1 MIKLNLVNRN
11 KAHSMQPN
19 DTPSNALAQLSEDM
33 DNGSV
38 IGIITLEDVFEE
50 LLQEEIVDETDE
62 YVDVHQRYVSSFLEL
77 PAPGILHILPSDTVC
92 NLIPSL
98 TGFEWLLQSL
108 HQQLQGFH
116 LIENY

>member
-1 MIKLNLVNRN
+1 MAAVVKAKPKSAPPQDKTEPGMESAGATQLTAPLLGSTDERVDTIIVDTERQQNMQVNRN

-50 LLQEEIVDETDE
+50 LLQVRFKHTK
-62 YVDVHQRYVSSFLEL
+62 
-77 PAPGILHILPSDTVC
+77 
-92 NLIPSL
+92 
-98 TGFEWLLQSL
+98 LLFF
-108 HQQLQGFH
+108 GR
-116 LIENY
+116 